1 MFNSIFYITE
11 FTDLFSKPIKATIQ
25 RVTKPI
31 PARRTTTQRP
41 GQTSTLYTM
50 TTLKQGTTRQP
61 TRRPSTTTISRSTLR
76 PAALSTTQ
84 RSWPTSVFAQI
95 STNSKLPET
104 SLIGS
109 QSRPPN
115 IISTSSS
122 VPGGPYTKV
131 LFDKFV
137 SKLTQRGLIRKIP
150 VRQIKLVFFNLLA
163 AIGKSTDE
171 NANQNLLDKY
181 LEHFRRSEVD
191 NKRRFELGNSDF
203 RKTSELI
210 DRLMFAYLQDSF
222 AGTNGLTYHTTTTRR
237 PFTSTTRRS
246 TRPVLTWKPT
256 PQPPR
261 PIRTTPKSPNFA
273 LPPLETTKMPH
284 KQVSSTTTF
293 GGVASNTMRPTTKSM
308 LAEMEFPS
316 NHDKPKYQFMHDPDK
331 YKSTTSS
338 VSTTSLPSVSDLVSI
353 WNIIRTS
360 TTTPAPPTPTKQLS
374 TFGEKLNS
382 VSTQVD
388 FVQLSTKDTTVPMTP
403 TTSRPNTPPFYP
415 QLTQADPPQE
425 VVQFPALRPN
435 FTMDSIA
442 TTKPPRS
449 TYRPAMD
456 FDQFLQDHTFP
467 LGTTTATLRPSTTL
481 SLSQNSLQ
489 NSNSNLSA
497 GQWSQL
503 LSKLNFALDKLSM
516 LEDTNK
522 PTPSESKTGSFD
534 ILNNPQYLDNNRPSS
549 SLNGVKIN
557 VLSVDE
563 NEYEE
568 VNDPINYDD
577 YFQAIADVDNLNL
590 NNPHHDHPRPAIE
603 DDYLY
608 FNDDIID
615 KFFTFD
621 IPSQEPPQAKPFD
634 LPGVGSR
641 NPVPLSDFPSDSK
654 REEYPLDLGKYPVQI
669 PIPLTEAERLGLSVI
684 PNKLKTHR
692 PTNIGTKRKE
702 ESVSIGG
709 KIRLAAPG
717 VISEVFGPPA
727 NMTDM

>member
-1 MFNSIFYITE
+1 
-11 FTDLFSKPIKATIQ
+11 
-25 RVTKPI
+25 
-31 PARRTTTQRP
+31 
-41 GQTSTLYTM
+41 
-50 TTLKQGTTRQP
+50 
-61 TRRPSTTTISRSTLR
+61 
-76 PAALSTTQ
+76 
-84 RSWPTSVFAQI
+84 
-95 STNSKLPET
+95 
-104 SLIGS
+104 
-109 QSRPPN
+109 
-115 IISTSSS
+115 
-122 VPGGPYTKV
+122 
-131 LFDKFV
+131 
-137 SKLTQRGLIRKIP
+137 
-150 VRQIKLVFFNLLA
+150 
-163 AIGKSTDE
+163 
-171 NANQNLLDKY
+171 
-181 LEHFRRSEVD
+181 
-191 NKRRFELGNSDF
+191 
-203 RKTSELI
+203 
-210 DRLMFAYLQDSF
+210 MFAYLQDSF
-222 AGTNGLTYHTTTTRR
+222 AGTNSLTYHTTTTRR

-246 TRPVLTWKPT
+246 TRPPTLGPVLTWRPT
-256 PQPPR
+256 PRPPR
-261 PIRTTPKSPNFA
+261 PIRSTTKSPNFA

-284 KQVSSTTTF
+284 KQVSSTSTF

-331 YKSTTSS
+331 YKSTTTSLA
-338 VSTTSLPSVSDLVSI
+338 STTSLPSVSDLVSI

-360 TTTPAPPTPTKQLS
+360 TTTTPAPPTPTKQLS
-374 TFGEKLNS
+374 TFGEKLDAA
-382 VSTQVD
+382 STQVD
-388 FVQLSTKDTTVPMTP
+388 FVQLSTKDTTLPMNP
-403 TTSRPNTPPFYP
+403 TTSRPNTPSFYP
-415 QLTQADPPQE
+415 QLTQADPSQE
-425 VVQFPALRPN
+425 IVQFPDLRPN
-435 FTMDSIA
+435 FTMDAIA
-442 TTKPPRS
+442 TTEAPS

-456 FDQFLQDHTFP
+456 FDQFLLDHTFP

-481 SLSQNSLQ
+481 SLSAPNSQ
-489 NSNSNLSA
+489 QSSNLSA
-497 GQWSQL
+497 GQWNQL

-516 LEDTNK
+516 LEDTNRG

-534 ILNNPQYLDNNRPSS
+534 ILNNPQYLDNNRQPSS

-557 VLSVDE
+557 VLSVDD

-590 NNPHHDHPRPAIE
+590 NNPHHNHPRPAIE

-621 IPSQEPPQAKPFD
+621 IPSSQEPLPQQDKPFD

-641 NPVPLSDFPSDSK
+641 NPVPLSDFPSDGK